1 MTSIV
6 PAEAEK
12 IVAAARVAQI
22 TALVKENQLITA
34 LVLFVLW
41 QTGAILS
48 ASQYASGVMC

>member
-6 PAEAEK
+6 PGEAEK

-48 ASQYASGVMC
+48 AQQYVGGVMC

>member
-1 MTSIV
+1 MTVV
-6 PAEAEK
+6 PGEAEK
-12 IVAAARVAQI
+12 IVTAAKVAQI

-34 LVLFVLW
+34 LCLFVLW

>member
-1 MTSIV
+1 MSLP
-6 PAEAEK
+6 PAQAEK

-34 LVLFVLW
+34 LCLFVLW